1 MSPETI
7 LSLLHHQLDSLYPEM
22 ASAIE
27 HGHRFRVS
35 LYMGEEGLGVPLLT
49 AMPRRRFDKTST
61 STLELQSTK

>member
-7 LSLLHHQLDSLYPEM
+7 LTLLHSQLDSLYPEM

-35 LYMGEEGLGVPLLT
+35 LYMGEDGIGVPLLT

-61 STLELQSTK
+61 RPLELQTTK